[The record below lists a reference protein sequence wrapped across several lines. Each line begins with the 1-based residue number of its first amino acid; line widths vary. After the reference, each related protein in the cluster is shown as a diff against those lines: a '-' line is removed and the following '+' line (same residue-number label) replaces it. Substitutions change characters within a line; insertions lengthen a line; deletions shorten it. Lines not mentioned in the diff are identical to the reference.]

1 MSPGESNFV
10 QHLGN
15 GGAGKVDPAH
25 LRLILGIIVIAL
37 ALSRAVEHHA
47 AGLGLLLMAAYGE
60 EGLSRGNIQKLIVSA
75 ALRSLGHHDALAQ
88 QPVDPT
94 AADKKGLIQD
104 DNFIIRFSDISGV
117 GIHGRE
123 GSFQFI
129 VNRKGFCFRHSL
141 QELLYHF
148 VHVLCNTG
156 YRNPGAFFL

>member
-1 MSPGESNFV
+1 
-10 QHLGN
+10 
-15 GGAGKVDPAH
+15 
-25 LRLILGIIVIAL
+25 
-37 ALSRAVEHHA
+37 
-47 AGLGLLLMAAYGE
+47 MAAYGE
-60 EGLSRGNIQKLIVSA
+60 EGLSRGNIQKLIVPA

-94 AADKKGLIQD
+94 AADKKGPVQD
-104 DNFIIRFSDISGV
+104 YNFIIRFSDISGV

>member
-25 LRLILGIIVIAL
+25 FRLILGIIVIAL

-60 EGLSRGNIQKLIVSA
+60 EGLSRGNIQKLIVPA

-88 QPVDPT
+88 
-94 AADKKGLIQD
+94 
-104 DNFIIRFSDISGV
+104 
-117 GIHGRE
+117 
-123 GSFQFI
+123 
-129 VNRKGFCFRHSL
+129 
-141 QELLYHF
+141 
-148 VHVLCNTG
+148 
-156 YRNPGAFFL
+156 